1 MLKNISTRRAVMKIR
16 PLHDWAIIKRHEAQG
31 MTSGG
36 IVIPE
41 IAQDTPLEGTII
53 AIGPGRYQSL
63 KQTSK
68 KTFVPTTLK
77 PGQQVVFMEY
87 ATRDVVISG
96 EEITFIR
103 EEDILGTVDVSH
115 HVTVRS
121 TFPVEEKKKGAL
133 VPSGPSPKGK
143 LPAKKQKKATPP
155 ASKKAVKKK
164 KPSSG
169 MKKRG
174 KS

>member
-1 MLKNISTRRAVMKIR
+1 MKIR

-53 AIGPGRYQSL
+53 AIGPGRYQST
-63 KQTSK
+63 KQTKK

-77 PGQQVVFMEY
+77 PGQRVVFMEY

-96 EEITFIR
+96 EEVTFIR
-103 EEDILGTVDVSH
+103 EEDIFGTIEVIH
-115 HVTVRS
+115 QVTVRS
-121 TFPVEEKKKGAL
+121 SFPVEEKKKGAL
-133 VPSGPSPKGK
+133 VPAETSLKGK
-143 LPAKKQKKATPP
+143 PP
-155 ASKKAVKKK
+155 AIKKSAAEKSLKKSVKKK
-164 KPSSG
+164 KHSSG
-169 MKKRG
+169 SKKRG

>member
-1 MLKNISTRRAVMKIR
+1 MKIR
-16 PLHDWAIIKRHEAQG
+16 PLHDWAIIKRHEAQS

-53 AIGPGRYQSL
+53 AIGPGRYQSI
-63 KQTSK
+63 KQTKK

-77 PGQQVVFMEY
+77 PGQRVVFMEY
-87 ATRDVVISG
+87 STRDVVISG

-103 EEDILGTVDVSH
+103 EEDIFGTVDVSH
-115 HVTVRS
+115 QVTVRS

-133 VPSGPSPKGK
+133 VPSGTSPKGKPPAKIKKGK
-143 LPAKKQKKATPP
+143 LPAI
-155 ASKKAVKKK
+155 K
-164 KPSSG
+164 KPPVEKSPKKTEK
-169 MKKRG
+169 KKRG

>member
-1 MLKNISTRRAVMKIR
+1 MKIR

-53 AIGPGRYQSL
+53 AIGPGRYHSI
-63 KQTSK
+63 KQTKK

-77 PGQQVVFMEY
+77 PGQRVVFMEY
-87 ATRDVVISG
+87 TTRDVVISG

-103 EEDILGTVDVSH
+103 EEDIFGTVDVSH

-121 TFPVEEKKKGAL
+121 TFPVEKKKKGAL
-133 VPSGPSPKGK
+133 VPSGTSPKGK
-143 LPAKKQKKATPP
+143 PHSLKKSPIEKSPKKTI
-155 ASKKAVKKK
+155 KKK
-164 KPSSG
+164 NPSSG
-169 MKKRG
+169 TKKRK